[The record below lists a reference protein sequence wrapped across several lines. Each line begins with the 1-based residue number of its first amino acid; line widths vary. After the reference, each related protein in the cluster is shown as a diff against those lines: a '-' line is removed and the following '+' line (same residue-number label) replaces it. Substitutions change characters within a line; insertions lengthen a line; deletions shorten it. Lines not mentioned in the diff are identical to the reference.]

1 MSKDRDWRNELYEKA
16 SKELIRRERLRVET
30 FKQELIEE
38 PMVIEEMF
46 RKDDMHE
53 ISEITQSN

>member
-53 ISEITQSN
+53 ISEITQSD